1 MEPQTS
7 EPVDTMNLEAMSI
20 GVVPAQQQEEGQEE
34 LAVEVRSGLKQSCM
48 HY

>member
-34 LAVEVRSGLKQSCM
+34 LAVEV
-48 HY
+48 